1 MTFEQI
7 LARPEYDFMRTH
19 PHLGNN
25 IVLLTYGGSHAY
37 GTNHAGSDID
47 LRGVATRSRSE
58 ILTGEDWEQVV
69 ERGTDT
75 TVYSLDKYIFFA
87 QENNP
92 NTIELLAG
100 NTPYGFAV
108 LTEPGKMLVD
118 NRHIFLSRQ
127 VERTFG
133 KYADQQLRRLMN
145 KAARKLSQ
153 AELEAHILKS
163 MRAQELIYNGSF
175 ADHDKEYIRLYLDDS
190 VSDGLERE
198 IFLDVKLDHMPL
210 RKWPSM
216 INDFA
221 NIVTTYDKMGQRNK
235 KAIEHHK
242 INKHMMHLVRLYL
255 MAIDILEK
263 EEIITYRGDD
273 LPLLLSILNGH
284 YMDEKSQPTP
294 EFEELVNS
302 LAARMA
308 YAAKNTSLP
317 LHPDATKIRDL
328 KYTINA
334 MVVDKT

>member
-7 LARPEYDFMRTH
+7 LARPEYDFMKTH
-19 PHLGNN
+19 PQLGNN
-25 IVLLTYGGSHAY
+25 VILLTYGGSYAY
-37 GTNHAGSDID
+37 GTNHADSDID
-47 LRGVATRSRSE
+47 LRGIATRSRSE

-69 ERGTDT
+69 ERETDT
-75 TVYSLDKYIFFA
+75 TVYSLDKYMFLA

-92 NTIELLAG
+92 NTIELLSPNA
-100 NTPYGFAV
+100 PYGFAV
-108 LTEPGKMLVD
+108 LTEPGKMLVE
-118 NRHIFLSRQ
+118 NNHMFLSRQ

-133 KYADQQLRRLMN
+133 KYADTQLRRLMN

-163 MRAQELIYNGSF
+163 MRAQELIYNGRLNSE
-175 ADHDKEYIRLYLDDS
+175 KEYIKLYLDEA
-190 VSDGLERE
+190 VSEGLDRE
-198 IFLDVKLDHMPL
+198 IFIDVKLEHLPL

-263 EEIITYRGDD
+263 EEIITYRQND
-273 LPLLLSILNGH
+273 LPLLLSILNGD
-284 YMDEKSQPTP
+284 YMDENSQPTP

-302 LAARMA
+302 MADRMA

-317 LHPDATKIRDL
+317 LYPDAKRIREL
-328 KYTINA
+328 KYALNA
-334 MVVDKT
+334 MVVDV

>member
-7 LARPEYDFMRTH
+7 LARPEYDFMKTH
-19 PHLGNN
+19 PQLGNN
-25 IVLLTYGGSHAY
+25 VILLTYGGSYAY
-37 GTNHAGSDID
+37 GTNHADSDID
-47 LRGVATRSRSE
+47 LRGIATRSRSE

-69 ERGTDT
+69 ERETDT
-75 TVYSLDKYIFFA
+75 TVYSLDKYMFLA

-92 NTIELLAG
+92 NTIELLSPNA
-100 NTPYGFAV
+100 PYGFAV

-118 NRHIFLSRQ
+118 NNHMFLSRQ

-133 KYADQQLRRLMN
+133 KYADTQLRRLMN

-163 MRAQELIYNGSF
+163 MRAQELIYNGRLNSE
-175 ADHDKEYIRLYLDDS
+175 KEYIKLYLDEA
-190 VSDGLERE
+190 VSEGLDRE
-198 IFLDVKLDHMPL
+198 IFIDVKLEHLPL

-263 EEIITYRGDD
+263 EEIITYRQND
-273 LPLLLSILNGH
+273 LPLLLSILNGD
-284 YMDEKSQPTP
+284 YMDENSQPTP

-302 LAARMA
+302 MADRMA

-317 LHPDATKIRDL
+317 LYPDAKRIREL
-328 KYTINA
+328 KYTLNA
-334 MVVDKT
+334 MVVDV

>member
-7 LARPEYDFMRTH
+7 LARPEYDFMKTH
-19 PHLGNN
+19 PQLGNN
-25 IVLLTYGGSHAY
+25 VILLTYGGSYAY
-37 GTNHAGSDID
+37 GTNHADSDID
-47 LRGVATRSRSE
+47 LRGIATRSRSE

-69 ERGTDT
+69 ERETDT
-75 TVYSLDKYIFFA
+75 TIYSLDKYMFLA

-92 NTIELLAG
+92 NTIELLSPNA
-100 NTPYGFAV
+100 PYGFAV

-118 NRHIFLSRQ
+118 NNHMFLSRQ

-133 KYADQQLRRLMN
+133 KYADTQLRRLMN

-163 MRAQELIYNGSF
+163 MKAQELIYNGRLNSE
-175 ADHDKEYIRLYLDDS
+175 KESIKLYLDEA
-190 VSDGLERE
+190 VSEGLDRE
-198 IFLDVKLDHMPL
+198 IFIDVKLEHLPL

-263 EEIITYRGDD
+263 EEIITYRQND
-273 LPLLLSILNGH
+273 LPLLLSILNGD
-284 YMDEKSQPTP
+284 YMDENSQPTP

-302 LAARMA
+302 MADRMA

-317 LHPDATKIRDL
+317 LYPDAKQIREL
-328 KYTINA
+328 KYTLNS
-334 MVVDKT
+334 MVVDV

>member
-7 LARPEYDFMRTH
+7 LARPEYDFMKTH
-19 PHLGNN
+19 PQLGNN
-25 IVLLTYGGSHAY
+25 VILLTYGGSYAY
-37 GTNHAGSDID
+37 GTNHADSDID
-47 LRGVATRSRSE
+47 LRGIATRSRSE

-69 ERGTDT
+69 ERETDT
-75 TVYSLDKYIFFA
+75 TVYSLDKYMFLA

-92 NTIELLAG
+92 NTIELLSPNA
-100 NTPYGFAV
+100 PYGFAV

-118 NRHIFLSRQ
+118 NNHMFLSRQ

-133 KYADQQLRRLMN
+133 KYADTQLRRLMN

-163 MRAQELIYNGSF
+163 MRAQELIYNGRLNSE
-175 ADHDKEYIRLYLDDS
+175 KEYIKLYLDEA
-190 VSDGLERE
+190 VSEGLDRE
-198 IFLDVKLDHMPL
+198 IFIDVKLEHLPL

-263 EEIITYRGDD
+263 EEIITYRQDD
-273 LPLLLSILNGH
+273 LPLLLSVLNGD
-284 YMDEKSQPTP
+284 YMDENSQPTP

-302 LAARMA
+302 MADRMA

-317 LHPDATKIRDL
+317 LYPDAKRIREL
-328 KYTINA
+328 KYALNA
-334 MVVDKT
+334 MVVDV

>member
-7 LARPEYDFMRTH
+7 LIRPEYDFMKTH
-19 PHLGNN
+19 PQLGNN
-25 IVLLTYGGSHAY
+25 VILLTYGGSYAY

-47 LRGVATRSRSE
+47 LRGIATRSRSE

-69 ERGTDT
+69 ERETDT
-75 TVYSLDKYIFFA
+75 TVYSLDKYMFLA

-92 NTIELLAG
+92 NTIELLSPNA
-100 NTPYGFAV
+100 PYGFAV

-118 NRHIFLSRQ
+118 NNHIFLSRQ

-133 KYADQQLRRLMN
+133 KYADTQLRRLMN

-163 MRAQELIYNGSF
+163 MRAQELIYNGRLNSE
-175 ADHDKEYIRLYLDDS
+175 KEYIKLYLDEA
-190 VSDGLERE
+190 VSEGLDRE
-198 IFLDVKLDHMPL
+198 IFIDVKLEHLPL

-263 EEIITYRGDD
+263 EEIITYRQND
-273 LPLLLSILNGH
+273 LPLLLSILNGD
-284 YMDEKSQPTP
+284 YMDENSQPTP

-302 LAARMA
+302 MADRMA

-317 LHPDATKIRDL
+317 LYPDAKRVREL
-328 KYTINA
+328 KYALNA
-334 MVVDKT
+334 MVVDV

>member
-7 LARPEYDFMRTH
+7 LARPEYDFMKTH
-19 PHLGNN
+19 PQLGNN
-25 IVLLTYGGSHAY
+25 VILLTYGGSYAY
-37 GTNHAGSDID
+37 GTNHADSDID
-47 LRGVATRSRSE
+47 LRGIATRSRSE

-69 ERGTDT
+69 ERETDT
-75 TVYSLDKYIFFA
+75 TIYSLDKYMFLA

-92 NTIELLAG
+92 NTIELLSPNA
-100 NTPYGFAV
+100 PYGFAV
-108 LTEPGKMLVD
+108 LTKPGKMLVD
-118 NRHIFLSRQ
+118 NNHMFLSRQ

-133 KYADQQLRRLMN
+133 KYADTQLRRLMN

-163 MRAQELIYNGSF
+163 MRAQELIYNGRLNSE
-175 ADHDKEYIRLYLDDS
+175 KEYIKLYLDEA
-190 VSDGLERE
+190 VSEGLDRE
-198 IFLDVKLDHMPL
+198 IFIDVKLEHLPL

-263 EEIITYRGDD
+263 EEIITYRQND
-273 LPLLLSILNGH
+273 LPLLLSILNGD
-284 YMDEKSQPTP
+284 YMDENSQPTP

-302 LAARMA
+302 MADRMA

-317 LHPDATKIRDL
+317 LYPDAKRIREL
-328 KYTINA
+328 KYTLNA
-334 MVVDKT
+334 MVVDA

>member
-7 LARPEYDFMRTH
+7 LARPEYDFMKTH
-19 PHLGNN
+19 PQLGNN
-25 IVLLTYGGSHAY
+25 VILLTYGGSYAY
-37 GTNHAGSDID
+37 GTNHADSDID
-47 LRGVATRSRSE
+47 LRGIATRSRSE

-69 ERGTDT
+69 ERETDT
-75 TVYSLDKYIFFA
+75 TVYSLDKYMFLA

-92 NTIELLAG
+92 NTIELLSPNA
-100 NTPYGFAV
+100 PYGFAV

-118 NRHIFLSRQ
+118 NNHMFLSRQ

-133 KYADQQLRRLMN
+133 KYADTQLRRLMN

-163 MRAQELIYNGSF
+163 MRAQELIYNGRLNSE
-175 ADHDKEYIRLYLDDS
+175 KEYIKLYLDEA
-190 VSDGLERE
+190 VSEGLDRE
-198 IFLDVKLDHMPL
+198 IFIDVKLEHLPL

-263 EEIITYRGDD
+263 EEIITYRQND
-273 LPLLLSILNGH
+273 LPLLLSILNGD
-284 YMDEKSQPTP
+284 YMDENSQPTP

-302 LAARMA
+302 MADRMA

-317 LHPDATKIRDL
+317 LYPDAKRIREL
-328 KYTINA
+328 KYTLNA
-334 MVVDKT
+334 MVVDA

>member
-7 LARPEYDFMRTH
+7 LARPEYDFMKTH
-19 PHLGNN
+19 PSLGKN
-25 IVLLTYGGSHAY
+25 IILLTYGGSHAY
-37 GTNHAGSDID
+37 GTNHEGSDID
-47 LRGVATRSRSE
+47 LRGIASRSRAE

-69 ERGTDT
+69 ERETDT
-75 TVYSLDKYIFFA
+75 TVYSLDKYIFLA

-92 NTIELLAG
+92 NTIELIAP
-100 NTPYGFAV
+100 NTPYGFAI
-108 LTEPGKMLVD
+108 LTPPGKMLVD
-118 NRHIFLSRQ
+118 NNHMFLSKQ

-133 KYADQQLRRLMN
+133 KYADTQLRRLMN
-145 KAARKLSQ
+145 KAARKMPQ

-163 MRAQELIYNGSF
+163 MKSQELIYNAKF
-175 ADHDKEYIRLYLDDS
+175 ADHDKEYIKLYLDDA
-190 VSDGLERE
+190 VSEGLDRE
-198 IFLDVKLDHMPL
+198 IFIDVRLEHLPL

-242 INKHMMHLVRLYL
+242 INKHMTHLIRLYL

-273 LPLLLSILNGH
+273 LPLLKSILNGD
-284 YMDEKSQPTP
+284 YMDDNSQPTP
-294 EFEELVNS
+294 EFEELVNG
-302 LAARMA
+302 LADRMA

-317 LHPDATKIRDL
+317 LYPDAKKIRDL
-328 KYTINA
+328 KYALNA
-334 MVVDKT
+334 MIVDL

>member
-7 LARPEYDFMRTH
+7 LAQPEYDFMKTH
-19 PHLGNN
+19 PQLGNN
-25 IVLLTYGGSHAY
+25 VILLTYGGSYAY

-47 LRGVATRSRSE
+47 LRGIAARSRSE

-69 ERGTDT
+69 ERETDT
-75 TVYSLDKYIFFA
+75 TVYSLDKYIFLA

-92 NTIELLAG
+92 NTIELLSPD
-100 NTPYGFAV
+100 TPYGFAV
-108 LTEPGKMLVD
+108 LTEPGRMLVE
-118 NRHIFLSRQ
+118 NNHMFLSRQ

-133 KYADQQLRRLMN
+133 KYADTQLRRLMN

-163 MRAQELIYNGSF
+163 MKAQELIYNGRF
-175 ADHDKEYIRLYLDDS
+175 EDNEKEYIKLYLDDA
-190 VSDGLERE
+190 VSDGLDRE
-198 IFLDVKLDHMPL
+198 IFIDVKLEHLPL

-255 MAIDILEK
+255 MAIDILEQEK
-263 EEIITYRGDD
+263 IITYREKD
-273 LPLLLSILNGH
+273 LDLLLSILHGEYTDDN
-284 YMDEKSQPTP
+284 SQPIP
-294 EFEELVNS
+294 EFEELVNGF
-302 LAARMA
+302 ATKMA

-317 LHPDATKIRDL
+317 LYPDANKIRDL
-328 KYTINA
+328 KYALNSMI
-334 MVVDKT
+334 VDA